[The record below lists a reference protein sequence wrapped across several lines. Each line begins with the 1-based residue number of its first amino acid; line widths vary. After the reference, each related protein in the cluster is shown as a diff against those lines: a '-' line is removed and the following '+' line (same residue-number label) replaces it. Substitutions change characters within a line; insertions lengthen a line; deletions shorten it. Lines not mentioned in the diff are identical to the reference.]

1 MSAWFAIEHY
11 ETNLVGGGLASVVV
25 LDVVLGLL

>member
-1 MSAWFAIEHY
+1 MSAWFMVEH